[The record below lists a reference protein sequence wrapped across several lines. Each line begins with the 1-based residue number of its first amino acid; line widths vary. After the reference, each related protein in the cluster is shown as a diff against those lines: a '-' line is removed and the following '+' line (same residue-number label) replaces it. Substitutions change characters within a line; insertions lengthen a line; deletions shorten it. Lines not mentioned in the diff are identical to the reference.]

1 MRRKI
6 QLTESELI
14 NVIKKIINEQYDDRR
29 DNLKNYILDKLDFDD
44 YEIKKSKNPLRTGLK
59 IFMSEYDHEI
69 KRYGIKKAFIEYLQ
83 GLPSW
88 ISIPYSYYD
97 IGNLLY
103 SLGYDEVRD
112 RNMEDDEIAE
122 LYYRE
127 IANLFLGGYIND

>member
-1 MRRKI
+1 MKRKI

-14 NVIKKIINEQYDDRR
+14 NFIKKIINEQHEDKR
-29 DNLKNYILDKLDFDD
+29 DNLKNYIIDNVDFDD
-44 YEIKKSKNPLRTGLK
+44 YNIEKSKNPLKTGLK

-69 KRYGIKKAFIEYLQ
+69 KRYGMKRAFIEYLQ

-88 ISIPYSYYD
+88 INIPYSYYD
-97 IGNLLY
+97 MGNLLY

-122 LYYRE
+122 LYYKE
-127 IANLFLGGYIND
+127 ISNIFFDAYQ